1 MVDKIDYRLLN
12 HWAKSMMAKEKA
24 PKTIPSVH
32 GLISAAMNTAEMLG
46 YIARNPCHGCSF
58 RATVA
63 DGDLLPCPVS

>member
-46 YIARNPCHGCSF
+46 YIARNPCHE
-58 RATVA
+58 VQ
-63 DGDLLPCPVS
+63 LPGHCGGR